1 MSNSDQNPSSKTGA
15 ELLQSTLD
23 GLLLGPLHYYATLA
37 STNNQ
42 AAEWAAAGALH
53 LALVVADEQ
62 TGGRGRAG
70 RRWYTPPGAALA
82 FSLVLRLGTPPDP
95 QRLIT
100 RLTALGALAVS
111 DALIA
116 SCCQE
121 VEIKWP
127 NDVLVRRR
135 KLCGVLAEAAWQGDQ
150 LREVILGIGVNV
162 SPESVP
168 PDQELLF
175 PATCV
180 ENEVGERVERWQLL
194 RKILACLLDRLEN
207 LDSEV
212 FFQDWQARLAFRG
225 EGVQLIGASATLEG
239 QLAGLSLDGALQL
252 SLPSGEI
259 ISVYTGDLRLRPR

>member
-1 MSNSDQNPSSKTGA
+1 MSKSDENPCSTTGA
-15 ELLQSTLD
+15 ELIQSTLA
-23 GLLLGPLHYYATLA
+23 GLPLGPLRYYASLA

-42 AAEWAAAGALH
+42 AAEWAAAGAPN

-95 QRLIT
+95 QQLIA

-116 SCCQE
+116 SYSLA

-135 KLCGVLAEAAWQGDQ
+135 KLCGVLVEAAWQGDQ
-150 LREVILGIGVNV
+150 LREIILGIGVNV

-168 PDQELLF
+168 TERELLF

-180 ENEVGERVERWQLL
+180 ESETGGQVDRWRLL
-194 RKILACLLDRLEN
+194 RSILACLLDRLEN
-207 LDSEV
+207 LDSEA
-212 FFQDWQARLAFRG
+212 FLQDWQARLAFRG
-225 EGVQLIGASATLEG
+225 EAVQLDGASATLEG
-239 QLAGLSLDGALQL
+239 QLAGLTPDGALQL
-252 SLPSGEI
+252 ALPSGEI
-259 ISVYTGDLRLRPR
+259 ISVYTGDLRLRAL